1 MTRTLATIMIGLFF
15 AGCGKHYWEAR
26 GRGFSEF
33 QTDSGQCIQ
42 EAKTKY
48 EVSERI
54 YRRCMRAQGW
64 ERIQTNYPDSRQFRG
79 PEDEDEFFSPP
90 NPLSERGADVRGRAD
105 DPACAGSTAARPSH
119 CPRR

>member
-1 MTRTLATIMIGLFF
+1 MIPTLAIIIIALLL
-15 AGCGKHYWEAR
+15 AGCGKHYWEGS
-26 GRGFSEF
+26 GRGFGEF

-54 YRRCMRAQGW
+54 YRQCMRAQGW
-64 ERIQTNYPDSRQFRG
+64 DLLTKSSLALS
-79 PEDEDEFFSPP
+79 EDEDEFFSPP
-90 NPLSERGADVRGRAD
+90 NPLSERGVAPGTPGRAD
-105 DPACAGSTAARPSH
+105 DPACVGATAARPPH